1 MLEVVNTDPAE
12 LVVIRTTIVG
22 DSVTSGLLSKICDG
36 TELGT
41 PDPDTLVVVRLT
53 IFGTPSVATPW
64 ICVAVD
70 VLEPMTAEPT
80 AFVVVNSTTAGTS
93 AVPEP

>member
-12 LVVIRTTIVG
+12 LVVIRTTTVG
-22 DSVTSGLLSKICDG
+22 DSMTSGLLSKICDG
-36 TELGT
+36 IELDT
-41 PDPDTLVVVRLT
+41 PNPDTFVVVRLT